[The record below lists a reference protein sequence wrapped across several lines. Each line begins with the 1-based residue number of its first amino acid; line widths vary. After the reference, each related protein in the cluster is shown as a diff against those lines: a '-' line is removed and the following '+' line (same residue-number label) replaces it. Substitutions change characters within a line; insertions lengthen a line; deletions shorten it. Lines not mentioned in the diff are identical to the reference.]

1 MAGNGL
7 DGRGGMGEFGRRLLL
22 AVDAEGYGRADVVTQ
37 REFQEAITRLLGE
50 AADAARLDREGWTT
64 QMGGDSVF
72 AVLPPEA
79 SEPVLVDAFM
89 RSLDAGLRVFNRNRN
104 PQARLRLRAAVHFGP
119 ASPGANGFVDTAPV
133 EIARIRDSAALRTA
147 LKEAPEAC
155 LAVGVSATVFR
166 DVVRGEA
173 HTTLRKD
180 EFRQVRVKE
189 KEFRGKA
196 WIWVPGAVEGLRR
209 PKGSATAATAA
220 TDEVDEVSGSGQRHT
235 TEVRGDVVAGE
246 VAGEAV
252 GVRTDQQSGSFNGT
266 VKVDRVASTGTVV
279 GVDIRGAGGEK

>member
-1 MAGNGL
+1 
-7 DGRGGMGEFGRRLLL
+7 MGDFERRLLL
-22 AVDAEGYGRADVVTQ
+22 TVDAEGYGRADVVTQ

-64 QMGGDSVF
+64 QQGGDSVF
-72 AVLPPEA
+72 AVLPAEA
-79 SEPVLVDAFM
+79 SEPVLVDVFM

-196 WIWVPGAVEGLRR
+196 WIWVPGAVEGLRH
-209 PKGSATAATAA
+209 PKGPTTAASDLAP
-220 TDEVDEVSGSGQRHT
+220 DDVDEVPEGGQRHA

-252 GVRTDQQSGSFNGT
+252 GVRTDQRSGRFNGT
-266 VKVDRVASTGTVV
+266 VKVDRVAPSGTVV